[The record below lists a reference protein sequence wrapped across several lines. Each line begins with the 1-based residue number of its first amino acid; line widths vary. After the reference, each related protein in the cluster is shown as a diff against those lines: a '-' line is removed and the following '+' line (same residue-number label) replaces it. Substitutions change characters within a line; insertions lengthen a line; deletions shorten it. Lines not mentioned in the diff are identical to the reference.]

1 MPNRFSII
9 MLVYNTKEEYLRY
22 AIDSVLNQS
31 FSDYEF
37 IIIDDG
43 SNEVTKKILEDYK
56 DKCIIKHQEN
66 MGMPG
71 SRIEGLKIAS
81 GDYVIFVDSDD
92 YINPDTL
99 KIYDGIISECNVD
112 VVLHDFVKFT
122 GNIDSIIA
130 NPHYFSEGIQT
141 KDEVL
146 RQLCLMHT
154 NGTCGRAVRR
164 SLFEGMEQH
173 IDRSFQVGED
183 VQQSAY
189 VLLRAN
195 SFYYTDKKIYLY
207 RIVYEH
213 REYYGIERIN
223 DCNFMTPVFK
233 MIFKDDSLNNLL
245 PIFKASAQNSV
256 VYNAFRICLFAE
268 NKDQKYSLLKQLA
281 ELEINDIIKS
291 IKPKS
296 SFVSETLYYLFAKKH
311 YWQINILSRIYDKI
325 YGMQRL

>member
-1 MPNRFSII
+1 MPKRFSII

-22 AIDSVLNQS
+22 AIESVLNQS
-31 FSDYEF
+31 FTDYEF

-43 SNEVTKKILEDYK
+43 SNDATKAILDDYK
-56 DKCIIKHQEN
+56 DRSIIKRQEN
-66 MGMPG
+66 IGMPG
-71 SRIEGLKIAS
+71 SRIEGLKLAT
-81 GDYVIFVDSDD
+81 GEYVIFVDSDD

-99 KIYDGIISECNVD
+99 KIYDEIIAKYQVD

-122 GNIDSIIA
+122 GSIDNIIA

-154 NGTCGRAVRR
+154 NGTCGRATKR
-164 SLFEGMEQH
+164 SLFEGMEEH
-173 IDRSFQVGED
+173 IDLSFQVGED

-195 SFYYTDKKIYLY
+195 SFYYTEEKIYLY
-207 RIVYEH
+207 RIVFEH

-223 DCNFMTPVFK
+223 DCNFMTPVFN
-233 MIFKDDSLNNLL
+233 MVFKDDSLKHLL
-245 PIFKASAQNSV
+245 PIFKSSAQNSV

-268 NKDQKYSLLKQLA
+268 SKKQKHALLKQLS
-281 ELEINDIIKS
+281 ELEINNIIQK

-296 SFVSETLYYLFAKKH
+296 SFVSETLYFLFAKKH
-311 YWQINILSRIYDKI
+311 YLQIGILAKIYDKI
-325 YGMQRL
+325 YGMQKL